1 MKKLFILTQ
10 LTLAIAGYSSFASAD
25 GHHHHHHGHHHGHHH
40 HRGWDYQPHTEVY
53 HYYPQREIVHHHYAQ
68 PEVHHYYPQ
77 PQVNYYPDG
86 GYYDQRT
93 GAGLVG
99 GVLGSALGY
108 EVGRGDPIAAGLG
121 AAAGSYIGNRH

>member
-25 GHHHHHHGHHHGHHH
+25 GHHHHHHHGHHH

-77 PQVNYYPDG
+77 PQANYYPDR
-86 GYYDQRT
+86 GYYDQRS